1 MRWYYGWN
9 VIAVALVF
17 QAVTFGIALFST
29 TYFIPIWMDEFSVGR
44 ADLMWPVL
52 AATLTIGVGAPF
64 AGTAMDRL
72 PIRYIVSAGGTFYG
86 LGFLALSQAGAVWQ
100 IITIYALLVGAG
112 LVMAGSVAGQTLAAK
127 WFRGRRGLAVGLVTV
142 GTSLGGSVFPPLVT
156 FLIEA
161 WGWREASAAMGGIA
175 FLLIVP
181 ATLLIVRNSPEER
194 GIEPDPEVES
204 PDGAPTPAAER
215 PPLKTGDILIDKAF
229 WITVLAFLP
238 ASFVFSAVQQNLG
251 PLADDLAIDGQRA
264 ASLMSTLSFS
274 AIVGKLIFGAASD
287 HVDNRYL
294 FWCEAGLIV
303 LSTYLLYLEP
313 GYTGLLVACAVL
325 GAAGGGTLPLLGSII
340 GKRFG
345 ARDFG
350 RAMGLLMP
358 FLTTSSFSYVIAA
371 HMRDVSGNYDG
382 AILGAF
388 FVMIPAIIGMAF
400 MPRLTR

>member
-1 MRWYYGWN
+1 
-9 VIAVALVF
+9 
-17 QAVTFGIALFST
+17 
-29 TYFIPIWMDEFSVGR
+29 
-44 ADLMWPVL
+44 
-52 AATLTIGVGAPF
+52 
-64 AGTAMDRL
+64 
-72 PIRYIVSAGGTFYG
+72 
-86 LGFLALSQAGAVWQ
+86 
-100 IITIYALLVGAG
+100 
-112 LVMAGSVAGQTLAAK
+112 
-127 WFRGRRGLAVGLVTV
+127 
-142 GTSLGGSVFPPLVT
+142 
-156 FLIEA
+156 
-161 WGWREASAAMGGIA
+161 
-175 FLLIVP
+175 
-181 ATLLIVRNSPEER
+181 
-194 GIEPDPEVES
+194 
-204 PDGAPTPAAER
+204 
-215 PPLKTGDILIDKAF
+215 
-229 WITVLAFLP
+229 
-238 ASFVFSAVQQNLG
+238 
-251 PLADDLAIDGQRA
+251 
-264 ASLMSTLSFS
+264 MSTLSFS